1 MDSQSSRA
9 PAARHTLQVL
19 SHLASRRGPVGAAAI
34 SQALGLPRSS
44 VYQLLA
50 VLREEGFV
58 VHFPEERLFGLG
70 VRAAELAFAYN
81 RQDPLARV
89 GKPIIE
95 RLVDTTRENAQL
107 AILDGR
113 DIYYVATER
122 APHRPS
128 IVARVGVRLPSHA
141 TASGLAMLAAMSRD
155 QVDALFTGKGVF
167 PSLTDRQVVENRR
180 QLHEELDRTRA
191 RGYGVEIELVEEHIA
206 TVACPV
212 IDHLGTPVAAVGISY
227 LSWRIDAAQEEAYAA
242 LARTAAEELGRRIGA
257 GIPAGVPDAVS
268 AATPDAMPEAQPDT

>member
-19 SHLASRRGPVGAAAI
+19 SHLAGRRGPVGAAAI
-34 SQALGLPRSS
+34 GHALGLPRSS

-70 VRAAELAFAYN
+70 VRAVELAFAYN

-107 AILDGR
+107 AIMDGR

-167 PSLTDRQVVENRR
+167 PSLTERQAVENRR
-180 QLHEELDRTRA
+180 QLHAELDRTRA

-257 GIPAGVPDAVS
+257 GIPA
-268 AATPDAMPEAQPDT
+268 AMPEAPSEAPPEELPAD

>member
-1 MDSQSSRA
+1 MESQSSRA
-9 PAARHTLQVL
+9 PAARQTLQVL
-19 SHLASRRGPVGAAAI
+19 SHLASRRGPVAAASI
-34 SQALGLPRSS
+34 AQALGLPRSS
-44 VYQLLA
+44 VYQFLA

-81 RQDPLARV
+81 RQDPLARL

-107 AILDGR
+107 AIMDGR
-113 DIYYVATER
+113 DIYYVITER
-122 APHRPS
+122 APLRPS

-141 TASGLAMLAAMSRD
+141 TASGLAMLSAMSRD

-167 PSLTDRQVVENRR
+167 PSLTERQAVENRR
-180 QLHEELDRTRA
+180 QLHEELDRTRE
-191 RGYGVEIELVEEHIA
+191 RGYGVEVELVEEHIA

-212 IDHLGTPVAAVGISY
+212 LDHVGTPVAAVGISY
-227 LSWRIDAAQEEAYAA
+227 LSWRIEAEQESKFAA
-242 LARTAAEELGRRIGA
+242 LARTAAEELGRRIGGA
-257 GIPAGVPDAVS
+257 SPVG
-268 AATPDAMPEAQPDT
+268 